1 MIDWGRFEFL
11 PGWAEAR
18 IRRRQAREWRIQWAS
33 RDAIFFAA
41 IVAGA
46 YEAWFL
52 VVVATVA
59 SASTFVAGIALST
72 DFGRFRIPLFV
83 FAIVSSL
90 ASLAYLWWAF
100 RCQREW
106 RGGGAR
112 RSARAGPGAGVWGKW
127 AWAG

>member
-1 MIDWGRFEFL
+1 MTTWGRLEIL
-11 PGWAEAR
+11 PDLLGLRHRWIAAH
-18 IRRRQAREWRIQWAS
+18 IRRRQEREWRIQWAS

-106 RGGGAR
+106 REAVAR
-112 RSARAGPGAGVWGKW
+112 RSARAARQPMV
-127 AWAG
+127 